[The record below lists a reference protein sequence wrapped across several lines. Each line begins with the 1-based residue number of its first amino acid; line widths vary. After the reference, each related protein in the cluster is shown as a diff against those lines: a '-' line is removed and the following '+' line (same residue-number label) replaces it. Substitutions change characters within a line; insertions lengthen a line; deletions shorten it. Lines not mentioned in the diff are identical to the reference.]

1 VDEAGPDAETGR
13 KRMRY
18 RVRHAETLPGVSDAW
33 EDAGWA
39 EAETLSITSYHPRS
53 TAHRP
58 RVAARLLHD
67 GRTIA
72 GMFRVEDRNVLA
84 RATAYQAPTH
94 EDSCVE
100 FFAMPRTSAGYFN
113 FEWNAI
119 GTLRLWYIDR
129 PRRADGSFESYIPV
143 PQETAR
149 EIAVHASLSK
159 PIFEEEPGPLLWTVS
174 FRIPRAL
181 FETFVGPLGD
191 LRGQTWR
198 ANFYKCAD
206 ASSCPHWGAW
216 SDIGAR
222 LDFHQP
228 ARFGEIVFE

>member
-1 VDEAGPDAETGR
+1 MSDPDAEAGR
-13 KRMRY
+13 GRMRY
-18 RVRHAETLPGVSDAW
+18 RLRRAETLPHISAVW
-33 EDAGWA
+33 EDAGWGRA
-39 EAETLSITSYHPRS
+39 EALSIASYHPRS

-58 RVAARLLHD
+58 RVEARLLHD

-72 GMFRVEDRNVLA
+72 GMFRVHDRNVLA

-100 FFAMPRTSAGYFN
+100 FFAMPRAGVGYFN

-119 GTLRLWYIDR
+119 GTLLLWYIDG
-129 PRRADGSFESYIPV
+129 PRRADGTFESYIPV

-149 EIAVHASLSK
+149 AIAVNASLAQ
-159 PIFEEEPGPLLWTVS
+159 PILEERSGPLLWTVS
-174 FRIPRAL
+174 FRIPLVL

-191 LRGQTWR
+191 LGGQTWQ

-206 ASSCPHWGAW
+206 ATSQPHWGAW
-216 SDIGAR
+216 SDIGER

>member
-1 VDEAGPDAETGR
+1 MSDPDAEVGDTR
-13 KRMRY
+13 TRY
-18 RVRHAETLPGVSDAW
+18 RVRRAESLPRISAAWEDPGWARAETLLIA
-33 EDAGWA
+33 
-39 EAETLSITSYHPRS
+39 SYHPRS

-58 RVAARLLHD
+58 RVEARLLHD
-67 GRTIA
+67 GQAIA

-94 EDSCVE
+94 KDSCVE
-100 FFAMPRTSAGYFN
+100 FFAMPRPNAGYFN

-119 GTLRLWYIDR
+119 GTLLLWYIDK

-143 PQETAR
+143 QQETGRA
-149 EIAVHASLSK
+149 IAVDASLAQ
-159 PIFEEEPGPLLWTVS
+159 PILEERPGPLLWTVS
-174 FRIPRAL
+174 FRIPLVL

-191 LRGQTWR
+191 LTGQTWQ

-206 ASSCPHWGAW
+206 ATSQPHWGAW
-216 SDIGAR
+216 SDIGER

-228 ARFGEIVFE
+228 SRFGEIVFE